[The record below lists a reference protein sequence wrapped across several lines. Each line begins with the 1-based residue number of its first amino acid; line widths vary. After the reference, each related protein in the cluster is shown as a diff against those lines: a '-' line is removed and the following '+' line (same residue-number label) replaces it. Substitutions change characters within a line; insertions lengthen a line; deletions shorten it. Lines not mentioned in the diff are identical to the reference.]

1 MCGSMPAV
9 SYLDGQ
15 DGSLLTKQWAL
26 QVPQHETHLTGVNIN
41 ISCRGNRKGNGRVWR
56 ISEHGE
62 LEGDMLFELN
72 TDCIGL
78 LEKCCGAQKC
88 ILVGGR
94 RMMWS
99 SGVGRWGGGTYV
111 ACIYK
116 AAVQIS
122 MQVAWYRMC
131 ICTLRDT

>member
-41 ISCRGNRKGNGRVWR
+41 ISCRDNRKGNGRVWR

-72 TDCIGL
+72 TDRIGL
-78 LEKCCGAQKC
+78 LEKCCGAQEC

-99 SGVGRWGGGTYV
+99 RGGGGAGV
-111 ACIYK
+111 HMWHVFIK
-116 AAVQIS
+116 Q
-122 MQVAWYRMC
+122 
-131 ICTLRDT
+131 L